1 MKTTVEIFNCSFLIN
16 LGREERTR
24 CGNRTCQIPRP
35 VSGGSLPTPKLHL
48 YLLTPYNRP
57 ASSRSELKKKT
68 LQNEVEKKDTEREG
82 ERNGKQPKAFSFS
95 ATAPHSTQ
103 DSRSSIARP
112 RFFLRSPS
120 FLPSIQRCLS
130 SSPAPKA
137 PTFPPLSLGVYGLVR
152 CRKQRIS
159 LCCFAAGFVRSW
171 ELNPCSIV
179 S

>member
-57 ASSRSELKKKT
+57 ASSRSELKKNHFKT
-68 LQNEVEKKDTEREG
+68 KWKKKIRSEKESATES
-82 ERNGKQPKAFSFS
+82 NPKAFSFS

-120 FLPSIQRCLS
+120 FLSSIQRCLS